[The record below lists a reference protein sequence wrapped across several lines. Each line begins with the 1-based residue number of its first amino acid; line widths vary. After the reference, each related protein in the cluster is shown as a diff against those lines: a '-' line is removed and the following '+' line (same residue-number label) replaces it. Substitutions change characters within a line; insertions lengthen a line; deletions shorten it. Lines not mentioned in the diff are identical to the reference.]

1 MNRVILL
8 GNLTKDVELKQL
20 SSGMSVGKTSIATNR
35 KKKNPQTGKYD
46 INEVM
51 FIELTIWGKT
61 AEMVQ
66 RYFRRGSKIL
76 VEGFLS
82 FDQWT
87 DQQGNKRSKHSVTV
101 ENVEFVESK
110 GDSNNQSQYNQ
121 QQNGGYN
128 NNNGNNYGNQQNNG
142 NYQQP
147 QNNYPQQNNGN
158 YSQPQ
163 QSQQNSLVQPPIQ
176 QTQPQAPQPKEEVIP
191 VLDVNEDQ
199 IPF

>member
-8 GNLTKDVELKQL
+8 GNLTRDVELKPLQ
-20 SSGMSVGKTSIATNR
+20 SGMMVGKTGIATNR

-51 FIELTIWGKT
+51 FMDLTIWGKT

-66 RYFRRGSKIL
+66 QYFKRGSKIL
-76 VEGFLS
+76 VEGFLT

-110 GDSNNQSQYNQ
+110 GAGNQSSQ
-121 QQNGGYN
+121 QPNQNGGYN
-128 NNNGNNYGNQQNNG
+128 NNYNNGNNNYGNQQNNG
-142 NYQQP
+142 NFQQP
-147 QNNYPQQNNGN
+147 QNNYQQQNNGN
-158 YSQPQ
+158 YQQPQ
-163 QSQQNSLVQPPIQ
+163 QPPVQP
-176 QTQPQAPQPKEEVIP
+176 QTQQMQPPAPQPKEEQIP